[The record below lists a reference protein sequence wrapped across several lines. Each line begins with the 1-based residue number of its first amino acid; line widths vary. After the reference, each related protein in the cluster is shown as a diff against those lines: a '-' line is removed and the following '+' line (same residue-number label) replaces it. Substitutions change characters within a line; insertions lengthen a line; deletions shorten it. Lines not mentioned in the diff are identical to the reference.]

1 MDFTF
6 HNSGHRQQFEQKGY
20 LVVNLLTAA
29 EVAELLQF
37 YHSLHHSH
45 KTGYGF
51 HVSLDNTD
59 PEFVCNI
66 NNRITAVLQRS
77 MEQLFGNFRLFSG
90 RFLVKDHNRLGL
102 VTPHQDWS
110 FTDETRSVSA
120 TVWVPL
126 QDTTIQ
132 NGAIGVIEGSHLA
145 YTGIRATPLPVFKV
159 PFDDCSP
166 QIFPYLKIIDMQAG
180 QALLMNNRLI
190 HGSPPNL
197 GSNARISAGAEI
209 IPQSAPLYHYYLHP
223 TENMVMQYAIDDTFF
238 YHYSNAKLL
247 QLYQKQ
253 ETPQGLKLIGK
264 LPYNHAQ
271 QTWETVSQIIQ
282 SGYVHP
288 FGPLMQQIYNYS
300 YHLSDTPPF
309 ASNVP
314 QTTPNLKSQQKSVW
328 NWVKSK
334 LQP

>member
-1 MDFTF
+1 MNFTF
-6 HNSGHRQQFEQKGY
+6 HTPEHRQQFEEKGY
-20 LVVNLLTAA
+20 LVVDLLTAA
-29 EVAELLQF
+29 EVADLIQF

-59 PEFVCNI
+59 PDFVRNI
-66 NNRITAVLQRS
+66 STRITAVLQDK
-77 MEQLFGNFRLFSG
+77 MEQKFGNFRLFSG

-110 FTDETRSVSA
+110 FTNEAQSVSA

-126 QDTTIQ
+126 QETTVQ

-166 QIFPYLKIIDMQAG
+166 KIFPYLKIIDMQAG

-197 GSNARISAGAEI
+197 TAQPRISIGAEI
-209 IPQSAPLYHYYLHP
+209 IEQSAPLYHYYLHP
-223 TENMVMQYAIDDTFF
+223 TNNTVMQYAIDETFF
-238 YHYSNAKLL
+238 YRFSNAKLL
-247 QLYQKQ
+247 HLYRQNLAP
-253 ETPQGLKLIGK
+253 EGFEIANK
-264 LPYNHAQ
+264 LPYDPTQ
-271 QTWETVSQIIQ
+271 QTWKHVSQILQ
-282 SGYVHP
+282 TVSKHEHQPV
-288 FGPLMQQIYNYS
+288 LQQIYDYS
-300 YHLSDTPPF
+300 YQLTEFNPFEDEHAPASTP
-309 ASNVP
+309 AKQGIVWKW
-314 QTTPNLKSQQKSVW
+314 LK
-328 NWVKSK
+328 NK
-334 LQP
+334 LQI